1 MKKVTAF
8 DIAKFME
15 EYYRQHCK
23 MMRDGQMFCN
33 YFKITD
39 PELFYE
45 NEKHKAWARIQE
57 RYMEGFPEE

>member
-1 MKKVTAF
+1 
-8 DIAKFME
+8 ME